1 MLRKCGFAEM
11 TWLFVHPSYR
21 RTRLAATL
29 NSPSG
34 LKFLIGHFLFEE
46 PLLRRWV
53 PRFLMDG
60 FLKLETVLKLS
71 VFFSPSWTVFAC
83 PTSPL
88 RLALRTGNDL
98 IELNTPATDLA
109 VVINE
114 RRANFFSVEGT
125 GDRLTGKYSL
135 PVTRS
140 ASQKTQISFAFWEPA
155 FYPWGL
161 LVLIFLVAI
170 GLRVWLMAYQQC
182 IETDGVA
189 YAHMAREWVEEGSM
203 TNPMFP
209 PLYPALIGITS
220 NVVADYEVAARLV
233 SVVTGSLLIFPLF
246 LLARRVYGVAVALA
260 TVSLAAFYPPLVEAS
275 TQVLTASTFTLVLN
289 LFFLAAL
296 LALTGRK
303 WFWSLTAGSLLGV
316 GYLIRPEIITYLPYF
331 VVVCLGSVVWGTK
344 SGGKTTT
351 AMNIGC
357 FLGGAAVFILPYA
370 MQVGGLTGK
379 TKVTLLISQAVG
391 QTHFTRAIDRV
402 EAADEGVA
410 PSSLPGAL
418 LADPLVFLKRWIM
431 NLHLVQKYVLPQLF
445 PPVMIALVV
454 LGLTRFGGKWEEFF
468 LLFSWV
474 PYTILL
480 FFYVDA
486 RFFVPLLPVALIL
499 AGRGVEL
506 VQAALSKRLW
516 FVGPGVVGASVVIIA
531 IMTPSHSRCGRYT
544 DRIPT

>member
-1 MLRKCGFAEM
+1 M
-11 TWLFVHPSYR
+11 T
-21 RTRLAATL
+21 
-29 NSPSG
+29 
-34 LKFLIGHFLFEE
+34 
-46 PLLRRWV
+46 
-53 PRFLMDG
+53 
-60 FLKLETVLKLS
+60 
-71 VFFSPSWTVFAC
+71 
-83 PTSPL
+83 
-88 RLALRTGNDL
+88 
-98 IELNTPATDLA
+98 
-109 VVINE
+109 E
-114 RRANFFSVEGT
+114 RAQNH
-125 GDRLTGKYSL
+125 
-135 PVTRS
+135 
-140 ASQKTQISFAFWEPA
+140 APA

-246 LLARRVYGVAVALA
+246 LLAWRVYGVAVALA

-357 FLGGAAVFILPYA
+357 FLGGVAVFILPYA

-531 IMTPSHSRCGRYT
+531 IMTLLPFTLRPLYRSDPNVSYREAGLWLRDRAGSRPRIMDRKPQVAFYADGEYIRTPVGSWEEVLRFGKRESVTHLVIDDRYVPETRPELQFLLAPEFAPSGLRFASEFQSADSARVLVYELQ
-544 DRIPT
+544 